1 MRTTS
6 RAVTIATTAAAVLGT
21 AIGSASAAP
30 TTGSTGGLG
39 ADLVAVSNKVSFSC
53 GLNVTNNGPETAR
66 SVIVYSPPFGV
77 HPIGDI
83 AAGQTKSYT
92 EICFVNNG
100 APQRMYAVATTF
112 DPNYGNNSAQTN
124 PPL

>member
-1 MRTTS
+1 MRITPRALITT
-6 RAVTIATTAAAVLGT
+6 VTAAAAV
-21 AIGSASAAP
+21 GSSAGFAAAAP
-30 TTGSTGGLG
+30 TGSTGGLG

-66 SVIVYSPPFGV
+66 SVTVYNPPFGV

-83 AAGQTKSYT
+83 APGQTKSYT
-92 EICFVNNG
+92 ELCYVNNG
-100 APQRMYAVATTF
+100 VPQRMYVVSATF

-124 PPL
+124 PPV

>member
-1 MRTTS
+1 MRTTT
-6 RAVTIATTAAAVLGT
+6 RAVIIATTAAAALGT
-21 AIGSASAAP
+21 ALGAASAAP
-30 TTGSTGGLG
+30 TGSTGRLG

-66 SVIVYSPPFGV
+66 SVTVYSPPFGV

-83 AAGQTKSYT
+83 APGQTKSYT

-100 APQRMYAVATTF
+100 APQRMYAVSTTF

>member
-1 MRTTS
+1 MRTTR
-6 RAVTIATTAAAVLGT
+6 RAITIATAAAAALGT
-21 AIGSASAAP
+21 SLGAAAAAP
-30 TTGSTGGLG
+30 TGSTSGLG

-66 SVIVYSPPFGV
+66 SVTVYSPPFGV

-83 AAGQTKSYT
+83 APGQTKSYT
-92 EICFVNNG
+92 ELCFLNTG
-100 APQRMYAVATTF
+100 ARQRMYAVSATF

-124 PPL
+124 PPV